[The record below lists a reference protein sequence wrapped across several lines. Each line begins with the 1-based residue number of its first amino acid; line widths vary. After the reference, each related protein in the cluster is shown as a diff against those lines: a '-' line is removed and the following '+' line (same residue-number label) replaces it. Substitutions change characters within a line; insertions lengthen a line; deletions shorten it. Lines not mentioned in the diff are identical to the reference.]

1 MIGDIALYLRYVAI
15 SFRAQMQYRASF
27 LLQTLGHFLI
37 TSSEFVGLVAVFQR
51 FGQIKG
57 WSLPEVGLF
66 YGMISLAF
74 AIAEAVPRGFDTFG
88 RFVKTG
94 EFDRIL
100 LRPRSAAL
108 QILGQEFQLMRLGR
122 FIQATIV
129 LAWASRSLQIVWSFP
144 KIALLTASI
153 LGGACL
159 FSGIIILQ
167 ATLCFWTVDS
177 IEIMNCAT
185 YGGVEAAQFPLTIY
199 RPWFRGIFV
208 FLIPLATINYF
219 PAHAILG
226 RPETTLGAPVFVQWL
241 SPIVG
246 VFFLLLCLGI
256 WRLGVRRYR
265 STGS

>member
-1 MIGDIALYLRYVAI
+1 MNTVALYFRYIAI

-27 LLQTLGHFLI
+27 LLQTLGHFVI
-37 TSSEFVGLVAVFQR
+37 TGSEFAGLMAVFKR

-57 WSLPEVGLF
+57 WTLIEVGLF

-74 AIAEAVPRGFDTFG
+74 AIAEAVARGFDTMG
-88 RFVKTG
+88 RFVKAG

-108 QILGQEFQLMRLGR
+108 QVVGQELQLMRLGR
-122 FIQATIV
+122 FSQGLLV
-129 LAWASRSLQIVWSFP
+129 LLWASHSLEIIWSAP
-144 KIALLTASI
+144 KIILLVAAI
-153 LGGACL
+153 LGGSCL
-159 FSGIIILQ
+159 FAGLFILQ
-167 ATLCFWTVDS
+167 ATICFWTVDS

-199 RPWFRGIFV
+199 RPWFREIFV
-208 FLIPLATINYF
+208 FLIPLAAINYL

-226 RPETTLGAPVFVQWL
+226 RPETTLGAPVLVQWL
-241 SPIVG
+241 SPLVG
-246 VFFLLLCLGI
+246 VFFLTICLGF
-256 WRLGVRRYR
+256 WRIGVRHYR